1 MKERRFAFP
10 SCTKISERSSP
21 SLTGQSLPRDGSI
34 PYDVSRLSRVERLD
48 RLMSSLR
55 AALNCYPPGRER
67 SSLQAATARLRSP
80 LRTLATSQLRMRV
93 DPCTTRRY
101 HHGFAH
107 KIPEERSE
115 EHTSELQSR
124 LHLVCRLLLEKKKKH
139 YIQSHSG
146 KTPTQNVNHADAAEQ
161 TNQGPPFH
169 HRHAALIP
177 PRTLITCVLLL
188 PLIVPVLD

>member
-1 MKERRFAFP
+1 MV
-10 SCTKISERSSP
+10 SERSSL

-93 DPCTTRRY
+93 DHAPLDDITTVSPT
-101 HHGFAH
+101 
-107 KIPEERSE
+107 KIPEEPDLFLASLFGVLAAI
-115 EHTSELQSR
+115 TQSVMGNPAR
-124 LHLVCRLLLEKKKKH
+124 AIRA
-139 YIQSHSG
+139 S
-146 KTPTQNVNHADAAEQ
+146 
-161 TNQGPPFH
+161 
-169 HRHAALIP
+169 
-177 PRTLITCVLLL
+177 
-188 PLIVPVLD
+188 

>member
-93 DPCTTRRY
+93 DPCTTRRDRKSTRLNSS
-101 HHGFAH
+101 HG
-107 KIPEERSE
+107 
-115 EHTSELQSR
+115 
-124 LHLVCRLLLEKKKKH
+124 
-139 YIQSHSG
+139 YIS
-146 KTPTQNVNHADAAEQ
+146 
-161 TNQGPPFH
+161 
-169 HRHAALIP
+169 
-177 PRTLITCVLLL
+177 
-188 PLIVPVLD
+188 

>member
-1 MKERRFAFP
+1 MPGAMKERRFAFP

-107 KIPEERSE
+107 KIPEEREFLPGIALRSFGCYYAE
-115 EHTSELQSR
+115 RDGEPGESYMCQLNARPSN
-124 LHLVCRLLLEKKKKH
+124 CM
-139 YIQSHSG
+139 
-146 KTPTQNVNHADAAEQ
+146 PTQ
-161 TNQGPPFH
+161 
-169 HRHAALIP
+169 
-177 PRTLITCVLLL
+177 
-188 PLIVPVLD
+188 